1 MRILVALDRHSYS
14 AGIVNDVAKLAAN
27 TWADVTLLGV
37 QTSGGSISLEDSL
50 TQSLLQYKKVFLGH
64 FAADDSPYSE
74 SSDSKNIEAR
84 KGRWVVGGG
93 SQTGRKELSLTIRQ
107 GDPAKEILAEAM
119 EQESDLIVLGCTKGN
134 DCHWE
139 GEPHLPQKIARQA
152 PCSVLVVKE
161 EKRPKKVICCLDQ
174 AHISQESLEMI
185 NQIVTLHQ
193 ADLKIVGLTGPKG
206 LRGTDEA
213 EKKINDI
220 VKYYMSRDIKTWIK
234 LVNTEALTKYAEQAS
249 REGLIAL
256 WLGKKSLLKKIFFK
270 DFVDELIS
278 TSRSSALILK

>member
-1 MRILVALDRHSYS
+1 MRILVALDRQTYS

-37 QTSGGSISLEDSL
+37 QTSGGPVSLKDSL
-50 TQSLLQYKKVFLGH
+50 TQALLQYKKVFLSH
-64 FAADDSPYSE
+64 FAAGDSPYSGSSE
-74 SSDSKNIEAR
+74 SEIIDAQ

-107 GDPAKEILAEAM
+107 GDPTREILAEAE
-119 EQESDLIVLGCTKGN
+119 EQESDLIVLGCTGGS
-134 DCHWE
+134 DCHWD

-161 EKRPKKVICCLDQ
+161 EKRPKRVVCCMDQ

-185 NQIVTLHQ
+185 NQIVTLHR
-193 ADLKIVGLTGPKG
+193 ADLKIIGLTGPKG
-206 LRGTDEA
+206 LRGNDEA

-220 VKYYMSRDIKTWIK
+220 VKYYMSRNIKTWIK
-234 LVNTEALTKYAEQAS
+234 LVKTEALAAYAEQAS
-249 REGLIAL
+249 HEGLIAL